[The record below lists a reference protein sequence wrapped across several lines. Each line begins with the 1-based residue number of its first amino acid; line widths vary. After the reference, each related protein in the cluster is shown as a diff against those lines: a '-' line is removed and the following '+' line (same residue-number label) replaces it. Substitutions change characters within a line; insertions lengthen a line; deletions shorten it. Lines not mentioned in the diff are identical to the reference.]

1 MNSPRAIPQSA
12 AAVPEGAMFRLAEGG
27 YAGQFRG
34 LTLHSAFQ
42 PIFSLAHRRV
52 VGYEGLLR
60 ARDGNGGVL
69 SPFAAFALARNEAE
83 TVHLD
88 RLCRGVHVH
97 NFAAL
102 ADSAVW
108 LFLNVSPQVIVH
120 GRAYGAFFEAML
132 EQHAFPPQRLVV
144 EILEEEIRDE
154 AMLADAVAY
163 YRELS
168 CLVAIDDFGAGHSNF
183 DRIWRIAP
191 DIVKLDRAM
200 IVQAAENAR
209 VRRVMPN
216 LVGLLHQSGSL
227 VLMEGTETEE
237 EALISMEAGIDLV
250 QGYYFGYPDPRP
262 CGNSEALEAL
272 ERHFAHCSH
281 SERDRHR
288 DRLAPYVET
297 FRRAAGR
304 LAKNEST
311 WEEACAALFALPQ
324 TTRLFI
330 LDDAGRQWGDNVLAP
345 GRQPA
350 DDSRFT
356 PLADGSGAVWS
367 RRRYFLK
374 ALERPGEVQVSR
386 PYLSI
391 TGAGMCVTLS
401 LLFQQ
406 GEESRVFCCDLDW
419 HNS

>member
-1 MNSPRAIPQSA
+1 MNGPHAIPRPA
-12 AAVPEGAMFRLAEGG
+12 AAAPEDAVLRLADGR

-52 VGYEGLLR
+52 VGYEALLR
-60 ARDGNGGVL
+60 ARDGEDGAV
-69 SPFAAFALARNEAE
+69 SPFAAFALARDEAE

-97 NFAAL
+97 NFAAP
-102 ADSAVW
+102 ADSGAW
-108 LFLNVSPQVIVH
+108 LFLNVSPQVVVH

-132 EQHAFPPQRLVV
+132 KRRAFPPQRLVV

-163 YRELS
+163 YRGLG

-200 IVQAAENAR
+200 TVQAAESAR

-227 VLMEGTETEE
+227 VLMEGVETEE
-237 EALISMEAGIDLV
+237 EALIGMEAGIDLM
-250 QGYYFGYPDPRP
+250 QGYYFGRPAPCP
-262 CGNSEALEAL
+262 CGNGEALEAL
-272 ERHFAHCSH
+272 ERRFAHYSH

-288 DRLAPYVET
+288 DQLAPYVET
-297 FRRAAGR
+297 FLRAAGR
-304 LAKNEST
+304 LAKKEIT
-311 WEEACAALFALPQ
+311 WEGACAALFTLPQ

-330 LDDAGRQWGDNVLAP
+330 LDDAGRQWGDSVLAP

-350 DDSRFT
+350 EDARFT
-356 PLADGSGAVWS
+356 PLADGGGAVWS
-367 RRRYFLK
+367 RRRYFIE
-374 ALERPGEVQVSR
+374 ALERPGEIQVSR

-406 GEESRVFCCDLDW
+406 GGESRVFCCDLDW
-419 HNS
+419 RNS